1 MFLSHLTQSS
11 KRKLAGGLLATTLA
25 LTGGVAVVG
34 AANGTASPPA
44 KTTTSRCAD
53 MTNRLASNLGI
64 DVAKLQTAEKATLNQ
79 AIDARL
85 AANTITSQ
93 QAQVAHDKVNSS
105 ADVCTLKDGTQ
116 TGKGAKTEKRGD
128 ATLRKD
134 ELLAVAKQLNISE
147 QQLTQDLKG
156 GKSLADEA
164 AAHNVKLDDLKATLR
179 ATLKTDLDKAVA
191 DKKIDQAKE
200 DKALAAFDKHAD
212 TLINRHHGTKT
223 K

>member
-34 AANGTASPPA
+34 AANSAASPTGQITPSQSA
-44 KTTTSRCAD
+44 KGTKHAD
-53 MTNRLASNLGI
+53 G
-64 DVAKLQTAEKATLNQ
+64 
-79 AIDARL
+79 
-85 AANTITSQ
+85 
-93 QAQVAHDKVNSS
+93 
-105 ADVCTLKDGTQ
+105 
-116 TGKGAKTEKRGD
+116 
-128 ATLRKD
+128 TLRKD
-134 ELLAVAKQLNISE
+134 ELQAVAKQLNISE
-147 QQLTQDLKG
+147 KQLKQDLKS

-164 AAHNVKLDDLKATLR
+164 AAHNITVTDLKATLR

-191 DKKIDQAKE
+191 AKKIDQAKE

>member
-1 MFLSHLTQSS
+1 MLLSHLTQSS

-34 AANGTASPPA
+34 AANGAASPTA

-64 DVAKLQTAEKATLNQ
+64 DMAKLQTAEKATINQ

-85 AANTITSQ
+85 AANTITPQ
-93 QAQVAHDKVNSS
+93 QAQAAHDKVNSS

-116 TGKGAKTEKRGD
+116 TGKHATGA
-128 ATLRKD
+128 LRKD

-164 AAHNVKLDDLKATLR
+164 AAHNVKTDDLKATLR

-191 DKKIDQAKE
+191 NKKIDQAKE